1 MANRG
6 YKLQEI
12 VAHSGNVNCLSLAK
26 KRRRGL
32 FITGGDDQLV
42 NLWSIGKSAPLA
54 SLSGHT
60 SPIESVAFDPG
71 EDFVVA
77 GASAG
82 ALKLWDLEQAK
93 IVRNFDGHRSYCTAV
108 EFHQSG
114 EFFASGSKDTN
125 IKIWDIRKKERIHM
139 YKGHVRGISTVR
151 FSPDGRWLVSGG
163 LDNVVKI
170 WDLTAGKLLHDLK
183 LHEGHIRS
191 IDFHPM
197 ELLMATGSAD
207 KTVKF
212 WDLETFELIGSSRPE
227 STGVRSIAF
236 HPEGK
241 TLFSGLDDCLKVYSW
256 EPVVCHDT
264 VDLGWST
271 LRDLCIQDGKVLG
284 GSYHQN
290 SVGIWLTDT
299 SLVEPYRG
307 SSLTE
312 TISKCEQVHDKFQDV
327 AVHKAGRFGRSS
339 SSSSLRCKTPDT
351 EDKEIKNIYVDTAGE
366 NPIPAMKAGSIKA
379 SSIFS
384 SFSTKEL
391 NKSRTQKEAPAVSL
405 HVKPISQTTANS
417 FIVPTVVPRESSDG
431 KETSR
436 SRRESITSSKAE
448 VGMPDKSSHITLPS
462 NSILDVNIPPLVAES
477 YSLSNVTGAS
487 GSTRDIKFNSRLV
500 ADDNFKESC
509 PREKPTFKIVTENS
523 GKPISLVPSNEEKGN
538 ESLVGSNGVKP
549 VKYVNGVAV
558 VHGRTRS
565 LVERFERKENFSVE
579 LQTHDPT
586 PQALSETSQAS
597 SYLVDVPLKVIPD
610 ASKAS
615 TLVVDSIAPVIPDT
629 TKKTTIVADLPPQ
642 IIHDASKASTAV
654 VDVPSRIIPTTEKAS
669 SNIVDSPPRLIPNR
683 TRASTIVADTPHRII
698 PDTSEVSTIPINSPP
713 RLIPNKARP
722 STVVADSPLRIIP
735 DTAKASTIAVD
746 SPPPLK
752 PNKARA
758 SAVVANSPPP
768 VVPNTSQSSTIA
780 VDSPPRLK
788 PDRARA
794 PTVVADSP
802 PRMIRDT
809 ARASTIAVDSPPPLK
824 PNRVRASTAVA
835 NSPPRVVPDTA
846 QASTIAVNS
855 PPRLKPN
862 RARASTVVADSPPR
876 ILADTVKAS
885 TIAINAAPP
894 LRPNKARVST
904 AVDAPPRIPNTT
916 RLSTSVRRFSRP
928 NSAPHLVTERLEAS
942 PMNSRPRSVRREP
955 MFHSDDDVPEDLMKN
970 HNEFLSNLRSR
981 LTKLQVMRHFLERND
996 IKGAINAMQKLPDHS
1011 VQAELVSLLV
1021 ENMDV
1026 LTLDI
1031 FSCLLPVLSGL
1042 LDSKAER
1049 HVSVALEMLLK
1060 LVAVFGPVIHST
1072 ISAPPAVG
1080 VNIQAERRLECCR
1093 KCSIQLQRIQKTLP
1107 AVTRRGGILE
1117 KSAQELTVVLQ
1128 ETPF

>member
-1 MANRG
+1 M
-6 YKLQEI
+6 
-12 VAHSGNVNCLSLAK
+12 AHSGNVNCLSLAK

-42 NLWSIGKSAPLA
+42 NLWSIGKSAPLV

-71 EDFVVA
+71 EDYVVA

-82 ALKLWDLEQAK
+82 AIKLWDLEQAK
-93 IVRNFDGHRSYCTAV
+93 MVRNFDGHRSYCTAV

-227 STGVRSIAF
+227 SAGVRSIAF

-299 SLVEPYRG
+299 LLVEPYRG

-312 TISKCEQVHDKFQDV
+312 TNGKCEQVHDKFQDI
-327 AVHKAGRFGRSS
+327 AVQKAGRFGRSS
-339 SSSSLRCKTPDT
+339 SSSSFRCKTPDN

-366 NPIPAMKAGSIKA
+366 NPAPAIKAGSIK
-379 SSIFS
+379 SSNIFS
-384 SFSTKEL
+384 SFGTKEL
-391 NKSRTQKEAPAVSL
+391 NKSRTQKEAPAVCS
-405 HVKPISQTTANS
+405 HVKSVSQTTANS
-417 FIVPTVVPRESSDG
+417 FIVPSVVPRESSDG
-431 KETSR
+431 KEASR
-436 SRRESITSSKAE
+436 SRRESIISAKAE
-448 VGMPDKSSHITLPS
+448 IGMPDKSSNIIRPS
-462 NSILDVNIPPLVAES
+462 NSKLDVSIPPLVAES
-477 YSLSNVTGAS
+477 YSLSNVTGS
-487 GSTRDIKFNSRLV
+487 LESTGDMKFHSRLI
-500 ADDNFKESC
+500 ADDDFKESC
-509 PREKPTFKIVTENS
+509 REKPTMKIVTENF
-523 GKPISLVPSNEEKGN
+523 GKPMSIIPPNQEKGN
-538 ESLVGSNGVKP
+538 ESVVGSKGAKP

-565 LVERFERKENFSVE
+565 LVERFERKENFSLE
-579 LQTHDPT
+579 LQTHEST

-597 SYLVDVPLKVIPD
+597 SYLVDEPLKVIPD
-610 ASKAS
+610 ASKVS

-629 TKKTTIVADLPPQ
+629 AKRTTIVADLPPQ
-642 IIHDASKASTAV
+642 IIHDTSKASTTV
-654 VDVPSRIIPTTEKAS
+654 VDVPSWITPTTDKAS
-669 SNIVDSPPRLIPNR
+669 TILVDSPPRLMPNR
-683 TRASTIVADTPHRII
+683 TRASTIVPDTPHMII
-698 PDTSEVSTIPINSPP
+698 PDTSEVSTIPVNSPP
-713 RLIPNKARP
+713 RLIPNKARV
-722 STVVADSPLRIIP
+722 STVVSDSPPRIIP

-746 SPPPLK
+746 SPPLK
-752 PNKARA
+752 PSSARA
-758 SAVVANSPPP
+758 SVVVANSPPR
-768 VVPNTSQSSTIA
+768 VVPYTSKSSSI
-780 VDSPPRLK
+780 VVNSPPRLK

-802 PRMIRDT
+802 PRIMRDT
-809 ARASTIAVDSPPPLK
+809 VKASTVAVDSPPLVK
-824 PNRVRASTAVA
+824 SNRARASTAVA

-855 PPRLKPN
+855 PPHLKPN
-862 RARASTVVADSPPR
+862 RARASTLVADSPPR
-876 ILADTVKAS
+876 IIADTVK
-885 TIAINAAPP
+885 TTPIAINAAPP
-894 LRPNKARVST
+894 LRPYRARVST
-904 AVDAPPRIPNTT
+904 VVDAPPRVPNTT
-916 RLSTSVRRFSRP
+916 RLSTSVKRSSRP

-942 PMNSRPRSVRREP
+942 PMNSRPRSIRREP
-955 MFHSDDDVPEDLMKN
+955 VFHSDDDVPEDIMKN

-1021 ENMDV
+1021 GNMDV

-1080 VNIQAERRLECCR
+1080 VNLQAERRLECCR

-1107 AVTRRGGILE
+1107 AVSRRGGILE
-1117 KSAQELTVVLQ
+1117 KSAQELTLVLQ
-1128 ETPF
+1128 DS

>member
-42 NLWSIGKSAPLA
+42 NLWSIGKSAPLV

-82 ALKLWDLEQAK
+82 AIKLWDLEQAK
-93 IVRNFDGHRSYCTAV
+93 MVRNFDGHRSYCTAV

-284 GSYHQN
+284 GSYYQN

-299 SLVEPYRG
+299 LLVEPYRG

-312 TISKCEQVHDKFQDV
+312 TNSKCEQVHDKFQNI
-327 AVHKAGRFGRSS
+327 AVQKAGRFGRST
-339 SSSSLRCKTPDT
+339 SSSSLRCKTPDN
-351 EDKEIKNIYVDTAGE
+351 EEKEIKNIYVDTAGE
-366 NPIPAMKAGSIKA
+366 NPVPAIKAGSIK
-379 SSIFS
+379 SSNIFS

-391 NKSRTQKEAPAVSL
+391 NKSRTQKEAPAVCL
-405 HVKPISQTTANS
+405 HVKPVSQTTDNS
-417 FIVPTVVPRESSDG
+417 FIVPSVVPRESSDA
-431 KETSR
+431 KEASR
-436 SRRESITSSKAE
+436 SRRELIISAKSE
-448 VGMPDKSSHITLPS
+448 FGMPDKSSHISSPS
-462 NSILDVNIPPLVAES
+462 NSELGVNIPPLVAES
-477 YSLSNVTGAS
+477 YSLSNVTGS
-487 GSTRDIKFNSRLV
+487 LESTEDIKFNSRLV
-500 ADDNFKESC
+500 ADDDFKESSQ
-509 PREKPTFKIVTENS
+509 EKPTIKIVTENS
-523 GKPISLVPSNEEKGN
+523 GKPMSLIPSNQEKGN
-538 ESLVGSNGVKP
+538 ESLVGSKGVKP

-565 LVERFERKENFSVE
+565 LVERFERKENFSLE

-597 SYLVDVPLKVIPD
+597 SNLVDVPLKVIPD
-610 ASKAS
+610 ASKVS
-615 TLVVDSIAPVIPDT
+615 TLVVDSITPVIPDT
-629 TKKTTIVADLPPQ
+629 AKKATIVTDLPPQ
-642 IIHDASKASTAV
+642 IIHDTSKASTTV
-654 VDVPSRIIPTTEKAS
+654 VDVPSRITPTTEKAS
-669 SNIVDSPPRLIPNR
+669 TIVDSPPRLIPNT
-683 TRASTIVADTPHRII
+683 TRASTIVADTPHRIV
-698 PDTSEVSTIPINSPP
+698 PGTSEFSTIPVNSPP
-713 RLIPNKARP
+713 PLIPNKARA
-722 STVVADSPLRIIP
+722 STVVADSPPRIIP

-746 SPPPLK
+746 SLPPLK
-752 PNKARA
+752 PNRARA
-758 SAVVANSPPP
+758 STVVANSPPR
-768 VVPNTSQSSTIA
+768 VVPNTSQSSTNA

-788 PDRARA
+788 PERARA
-794 PTVVADSP
+794 PTVVSDSP
-802 PRMIRDT
+802 SRIIRDT
-809 ARASTIAVDSPPPLK
+809 AKASTIAVDSPPPVK
-824 PNRVRASTAVA
+824 PNRARASTAVA
-835 NSPPRVVPDTA
+835 DSPPRVVPDTA

-862 RARASTVVADSPPR
+862 RARAATLVADSPPR
-876 ILADTVKAS
+876 IIADTVKAS

-894 LRPNKARVST
+894 LRPNRARVST
-904 AVDAPPRIPNTT
+904 VIDAPPRVPNTT
-916 RLSTSVRRFSRP
+916 RLSTSVKRSSRP

-942 PMNSRPRSVRREP
+942 PMNSRPRSIRREP
-955 MFHSDDDVPEDLMKN
+955 MFYSDDDVPEDLMKN

-1021 ENMDV
+1021 GNMDV

-1080 VNIQAERRLECCR
+1080 VNLQAERRLECCR
-1093 KCSIQLQRIQKTLP
+1093 KCSIQLQRIQKNLP

-1117 KSAQELTVVLQ
+1117 KSAQELTLVLQ
-1128 ETPF
+1128 DS

>member
-42 NLWSIGKSAPLA
+42 NLWSIGKSAPLV

-82 ALKLWDLEQAK
+82 AIKLWDLEQTK
-93 IVRNFDGHRSYCTAV
+93 MVRNFDGHRSYCTAV

-212 WDLETFELIGSSRPE
+212 WDLETFELIGSSRAE

-284 GSYHQN
+284 GSHHQN

-299 SLVEPYRG
+299 LLVEPYRG

-312 TISKCEQVHDKFQDV
+312 TDTKSEKVHDKFQDI
-327 AVHKAGRFGRSS
+327 AVQKAGRFGRSS
-339 SSSSLRCKTPDT
+339 SSSSLRCKTPDN

-366 NPIPAMKAGSIKA
+366 NPVPATKAGSIK
-379 SSIFS
+379 SPNIFS

-391 NKSRTQKEAPAVSL
+391 KKSRTQKEAPAVCL
-405 HVKPISQTTANS
+405 HVKPISQTTADS

-431 KETSR
+431 KKAPR
-436 SRRESITSSKAE
+436 SRRESIISAKSE
-448 VGMPDKSSHITLPS
+448 VGMPDKSSHITRSS
-462 NSILDVNIPPLVAES
+462 NSEIDVNIPPFLAES
-477 YSLSNVTGAS
+477 YSLSTVTGS
-487 GSTRDIKFNSRLV
+487 LESTRDITFNSSLV
-500 ADDNFKESC
+500 VDGNSEESC
-509 PREKPTFKIVTENS
+509 REKPIIEVVTENS
-523 GKPISLVPSNEEKGN
+523 GKPMSLIPSNQEKGN
-538 ESLVGSNGVKP
+538 ESLVGSKGVKP

-565 LVERFERKENFSVE
+565 LVERFERKENFSLE

-586 PQALSETSQAS
+586 PQALSGTSQAS
-597 SYLVDVPLKVIPD
+597 SYLVDVPLKVLPD
-610 ASKAS
+610 ASKVS
-615 TLVVDSIAPVIPDT
+615 TFVDDSITPIIPDT
-629 TKKTTIVADLPPQ
+629 AKNTTIVADVPPQ
-642 IIHDASKASTAV
+642 IIHDTSKASTTV
-654 VDVPSRIIPTTEKAS
+654 VDVPSWKIPTTEKAS
-669 SNIVDSPPRLIPNR
+669 TTVVDSAPRLIPNR
-683 TRASTIVADTPHRII
+683 TRASTIVADTPYRIK
-698 PDTSEVSTIPINSPP
+698 PDTSEVSTISVNLPP
-713 RLIPNKARP
+713 RLIPNEVRA
-722 STVVADSPLRIIP
+722 STVVDDSPPRIIP
-735 DTAKASTIAVD
+735 DTAKASTIAVE

-752 PNKARA
+752 PYRARA
-758 SAVVANSPPP
+758 STVVVDTPPR
-768 VVPNTSQSSTIA
+768 VVPNTSQSSTVA

-794 PTVVADSP
+794 PIVLADSP
-802 PRMIRDT
+802 PRIIRDT
-809 ARASTIAVDSPPPLK
+809 VKASTIAVVSPPLVK
-824 PNRVRASTAVA
+824 PNRARASTAMA
-835 NSPPRVVPDTA
+835 NSPPRVVLDTA
-846 QASTIAVNS
+846 QASTIAVKS

-862 RARASTVVADSPPR
+862 RARASTIVADSPPR
-876 ILADTVKAS
+876 IFAETVKAS
-885 TIAINAAPP
+885 TIAINAAPA

-904 AVDAPPRIPNTT
+904 IDAPPRVPNTT
-916 RLSTSVRRFSRP
+916 RLSTSIKRSSRP

-942 PMNSRPRSVRREP
+942 PMNSRPRSIRREP
-955 MFHSDDDVPEDLMKN
+955 VFHSDDDVPEDVMKN

-1011 VQAELVSLLV
+1011 VQAELVNLLV

-1031 FSCLLPVLSGL
+1031 FSCLLPMLSGL

-1080 VNIQAERRLECCR
+1080 VNLQAERRLECCR

-1117 KSAQELTVVLQ
+1117 KSAQELNLVLQ
-1128 ETPF
+1128 DS

>member
-12 VAHSGNVNCLSLAK
+12 VAHSGNVNCLSLARK
-26 KRRRGL
+26 QRGL
-32 FITGGDDQLV
+32 FITGGDDQVV
-42 NLWSIGKSAPLA
+42 NLWSIGKSAPLVN
-54 SLSGHT
+54 LCGHT
-60 SPIESVAFDPG
+60 SPVESVAFDPG
-71 EDFVVA
+71 EEFVVA

-93 IVRNFDGHRSYCTAV
+93 MVRNFDGHRSYCTAV

-125 IKIWDIRKKERIHM
+125 LKIWDIRKKERIHM

-227 STGVRSIAF
+227 SSGVRSIAF

-271 LRDLCIQDGKVLG
+271 LRDLCIQDGKLLG
-284 GSYHQN
+284 GSCYQN

-299 SLVEPYRG
+299 LLVEPYRG
-307 SSLTE
+307 CSLAE
-312 TISKCEQVHDKFQDV
+312 TNNACEQVHDKFQV
-327 AVHKAGRFGRSS
+327 LSVQKAGRFGRSS
-339 SSSSLRCKTPDT
+339 SSSSLCCTISDN
-351 EDKEIKNIYVDTAGE
+351 EDKEVKNIYVDRE
-366 NPIPAMKAGSIKA
+366 HPVPAMKVGSIK
-379 SSIFS
+379 SSNIFS
-384 SFSTKEL
+384 SSNTKDL
-391 NKSRTQKEAPAVSL
+391 NKSRTPKEAPTVGSQL
-405 HVKPISQTTANS
+405 KPIGQTIANS
-417 FIVPTVVPRESSDG
+417 FIVPSVVPRESSDG
-431 KETSR
+431 KEASR
-436 SRRESITSSKAE
+436 SRRESIISAKAD
-448 VGMPDKSSHITLPS
+448 VGMYDKLSHISKPS
-462 NSILDVNIPPLVAES
+462 NAKLDVKGPPFVDELDSFSNIKGSLES
-477 YSLSNVTGAS
+477 TG
-487 GSTRDIKFNSRLV
+487 DLKLHSRPV
-500 ADDNFKESC
+500 ADDSNESC
-509 PREKPTFKIVTENS
+509 QEKPSIKIITENS
-523 GKPISLVPSNEEKGN
+523 GKLMSAIPPNQEKGN
-538 ESLVGSNGVKP
+538 ESLIDSKGVKP
-549 VKYVNGVAV
+549 VRYVNGVAV

-565 LVERFERKENFSVE
+565 LVERFERKENSSLE
-579 LQTHDPT
+579 LQTHDPI

-597 SYLVDVPLKVIPD
+597 SVLVDVPLKVMPD

-615 TLVVDSIAPVIPDT
+615 TPVIDSISQVIPDKA
-629 TKKTTIVADLPPQ
+629 KKPTIVIDSPPR
-642 IIHDASKASTAV
+642 IIHDRAKAPTIV
-654 VDVPSRIIPTTEKAS
+654 VDVPSSITPNTEDAS
-669 SNIVDSPPRLIPNR
+669 TIVVDSPPRLIPSR
-683 TRASTIVADTPHRII
+683 TRASTTVADTPLIT
-698 PDTSEVSTIPINSPP
+698 PDTAEVSTIPVSLPT
-713 RLIPNKARP
+713 RSIPNKAKAY
-722 STVVADSPLRIIP
+722 TAVADSLARTIP
-735 DTAKASTIAVD
+735 DTIKTSTIAVD
-746 SPPPLK
+746 SPPLLK
-752 PNKARA
+752 PNRART
-758 SAVVANSPPP
+758 STVVASSPPR
-768 VVPNTSQSSTIA
+768 VVPDTAQESPVA
-780 VDSPPRLK
+780 VDS
-788 PDRARA
+788 
-794 PTVVADSP
+794 T
-802 PRMIRDT
+802 
-809 ARASTIAVDSPPPLK
+809 PPLK
-824 PNRVRASTAVA
+824 PNRMRASTIVA

-846 QASTIAVNS
+846 QASTVADNS
-855 PPRLKPN
+855 PPRLKSH

-876 ILADTVKAS
+876 IIPDTVKAPTIANNGPPISRTNRVRAS
-885 TIAINAAPP
+885 TI
-894 LRPNKARVST
+894 
-904 AVDAPPRIPNTT
+904 AVDAPPRVPNTT
-916 RLSTSVRRFSRP
+916 RVSTSVKRFSRP
-928 NSAPHLVTERLEAS
+928 NSAPHLATERLEAS
-942 PMNSRPRSVRREP
+942 PMNSQPRSIMRES
-955 MFHSDDDVPEDLMKN
+955 MFRSVDDVPEDLLKN

-1021 ENMDV
+1021 GNMDV
-1026 LTLDI
+1026 VTLDL

-1042 LDSKAER
+1042 LESKAER

-1072 ISAPPAVG
+1072 ISAPPGVG

-1093 KCSIQLQRIQKTLP
+1093 KCSIQLQRVQKTLP
-1107 AVTRRGGILE
+1107 AVIRRGGILE
-1117 KSAQELTVVLQ
+1117 KSAQELTLVLQ
-1128 ETPF
+1128 DS